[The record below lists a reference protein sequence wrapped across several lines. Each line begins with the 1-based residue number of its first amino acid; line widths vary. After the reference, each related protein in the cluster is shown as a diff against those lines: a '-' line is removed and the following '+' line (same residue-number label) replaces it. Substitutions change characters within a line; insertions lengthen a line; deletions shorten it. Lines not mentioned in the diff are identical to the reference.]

1 MGIIADHFAAE
12 IAKMKARHEAEAIE
26 TERHIRQAHALL
38 DEMRRLDEEIA
49 RELA

>member
-12 IAKMKARHEAEAIE
+12 IKKMKARHEAEAIR
-26 TERHIRQAHALL
+26 TERHIRQAQQLL
-38 DEMRRLDEEIA
+38 DELKSIDEDMA